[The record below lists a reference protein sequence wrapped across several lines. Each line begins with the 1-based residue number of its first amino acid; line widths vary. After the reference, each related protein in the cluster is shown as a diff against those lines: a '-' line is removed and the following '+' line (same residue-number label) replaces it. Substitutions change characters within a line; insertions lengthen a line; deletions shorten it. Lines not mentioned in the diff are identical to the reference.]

1 MNLLLKNYCYQHA
14 VIANKGFS
22 GLRRFVVR
30 FNFSCNLTGNLP
42 QSLTGHTATVMCNFN
57 EPTKSTNMKKAIL
70 ASLLFLTL
78 ATTSYSQTLHLYGG
92 QNHDEYLGCLNCNS
106 YDKNSIWNEYGTYG
120 NSYNSKSI
128 WNEYGT
134 YGNEYNS
141 NSPWNAYGSNP
152 PVVVDKEGN
161 FYGYFT
167 VNEYKAK
174 RADFGLALTIY
185 KYYDLIRDDVS
196 KWYDKIFE

>member
-1 MNLLLKNYCYQHA
+1 MNKYL
-14 VIANKGFS
+14 I
-22 GLRRFVVR
+22 FV
-30 FNFSCNLTGNLP
+30 FT
-42 QSLTGHTATVMCNFN
+42 
-57 EPTKSTNMKKAIL
+57 
-70 ASLLFLTL
+70 FLI
-78 ATTSYSQTLHLYGG
+78 TSITIGQTLHLYGG
-92 QNHDEYLGCLNCNS
+92 QNHDVYLGCLNCDSYNS
-106 YDKNSIWNEYGTYG
+106 NSIWNEYGTYG

-141 NSPWNAYGSNP
+141 YSPWNEYSNSP

-167 VNEYKAK
+167 LNEYKSK

-185 KYYDLIRDDVS
+185 KYYDLIRNDVG
-196 KWYDKIFE
+196 KWYNKIFE

>member
-1 MNLLLKNYCYQHA
+1 MYICEIYTPDG
-14 VIANKGFS
+14 VYI
-22 GLRRFVVR
+22 
-30 FNFSCNLTGNLP
+30 
-42 QSLTGHTATVMCNFN
+42 TVMCNFD
-57 EPTKSTNMKKAIL
+57 EPIKQKNMNKIVFTL
-70 ASLLFLTL
+70 LLLFTS
-78 ATTSYSQTLHLYGG
+78 ATTSFCQTLHLYGG
-92 QNHDEYLGCLNCNS
+92 QNHDEYLGCLNCSN

-120 NSYNSKSI
+120 SSYNSKSI

-134 YGNEYNS
+134 YGSEYNS
-141 NSPWNAYGSNP
+141 NSPWNAYASNP

-167 VNEYKAK
+167 VNEYKDK